1 MNLDFR
7 LRDPVDDNNSEEI
20 NLPQMQESRYR
31 GNPERLLLMLGLT
44 LWLSGMCC
52 LSSRKM
58 RVVPPLEEMMDR

>member
-31 GNPERLLLMLGLT
+31 GNPEGRATYKSILVQFLFLGLM
-44 LWLSGMCC
+44 S
-52 LSSRKM
+52 
-58 RVVPPLEEMMDR
+58 